1 MLENIIVILLVIGL
15 SYLFRQN
22 SNDTFNSQMLFILL
36 TLGGI
41 IFYKIIYLQNCV
53 NNKEMFIV
61 DKEPFQN
68 NLNSVLNTFTSGSV
82 ANSKTND
89 YEANKDKIN
98 TLEKMFIDLQNKYND
113 LEKQQEISGDNS
125 ILASDMTSMSMNELH
140 KLEKEINS
148 LTEVAVDNKKK
159 DYKKIPVYNSC
170 IIAEANGDKTKNWGP
185 DHTHPKEEITGED
198 KATIEAN
205 AKYVEDKTVLL
216 AKYEQLIEKMKPGI
230 SKIFEG
236 TANIEFK

>member
-22 SNDTFNSQMLFILL
+22 SNDTFNTQMLFILL

-53 NNKEMFIV
+53 NNKEMFVV
-61 DKEPFQN
+61 DREPFQN
-68 NLNSVLNTFTSGSV
+68 NLNSVLNTFTSGTVETSNV
-82 ANSKTND
+82 VD
-89 YEANKDKIN
+89 YEANKEKIN
-98 TLEKMFIDLQNKYND
+98 TLETMFRNLQTKYDD
-113 LEKQQEISGDNS
+113 LEKQQELSGNHSISET
-125 ILASDMTSMSMNELH
+125 DMTSMSMNELN
-140 KLEKEINS
+140 KLETEINA
-148 LTEVAVDNKKK
+148 LTEVVIDNKKK
-159 DYKKIPVYNSC
+159 DYIKIPVYNSC
-170 IIAEANGDKTKNWGP
+170 IIAEANGDKTKNWGVG
-185 DHTHPKEEITGED
+185 HTHPKEVITDED

-205 AKYVEDKTVLL
+205 AKFVEDKTELL
-216 AKYEQLIEKMKPGI
+216 SKYEELIEKLKPGI